1 MLFVATEVAD
11 ESPVEGFRYRGGS
24 NFAQHLCLQ
33 LSGRT
38 TDHSLTRCIFF

>member
-33 LSGRT
+33 LIILSQ
-38 TDHSLTRCIFF
+38 DAFSFD